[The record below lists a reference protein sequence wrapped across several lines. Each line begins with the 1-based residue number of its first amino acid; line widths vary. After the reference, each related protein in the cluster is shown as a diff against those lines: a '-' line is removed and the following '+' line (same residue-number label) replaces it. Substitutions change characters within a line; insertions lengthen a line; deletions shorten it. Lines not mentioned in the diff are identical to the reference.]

1 MYSSGVAFVP
11 ATAWLIG
18 SAVPTARIR
27 RFAVFAMSA
36 IFVAALLPATTA
48 RAATSGPAVQQA
60 AATATAEVAPL
71 KVVIIVGP
79 AGSLTNSDLADA
91 ESLAEEAE
99 SYGMD
104 VRRVFYPN
112 ATWDNVMAN
121 VQGANLVVDMGH
133 GYGWPSPY
141 PYHYDN
147 QEDGIGLQNPNKP
160 PSHDTT
166 KYYGGNMIRTNWVL
180 APDAIVVLNH
190 MCYTAGNGEP
200 GMALP
205 SWDVAVQRVD
215 NYAAAF
221 LAAGAGAVFAYSG
234 QSFNK
239 GLRQLLTT
247 GDTVADIFTTP
258 GSKPN
263 GYLGYVG
270 ADARQFDLVRMP
282 GNTNFL
288 DRDPNRGFV
297 RAVSG
302 NLAMTASD
310 WAQGAPTQ
318 SGDPPVLSEFAA
330 DGGPDVGAAG
340 GSSLPVFTP
349 NGDGNSDTLDMTYTV
364 DREAF
369 VDLTVTNQSG
379 TVVRTMSSWSP
390 GGDGT
395 ATWDGKNDNGN
406 FVNDGKYT
414 ITATPRDR
422 TGTTGDPQSLQAR
435 VLTAMSAPS
444 ASPDFFYPSDG
455 DNLAATTTFSVTL
468 DQSATFWWKIADA
481 DGNVVA
487 THVNGTTADPG
498 TMTWQWDGRD
508 KNGAYVADGTY
519 YSVTTA
525 QTDAGIYY
533 NSVPVVVAAFQASS
547 NKTSPFTR
555 GTHAK
560 FFVTAAEPMH
570 GRMKLRLYLPGR
582 TAKTYRM
589 YKKSGYYYV
598 KVAFPS
604 GAGTGEFT
612 VEAFGQDVNGQ
623 VQSTDFSFELQ

>member
-1 MYSSGVAFVP
+1 MYSRGLAVVP
-11 ATAWLIG
+11 AATWP
-18 SAVPTARIR
+18 V
-27 RFAVFAMSA
+27 RFAVPHGRGTRVAVFALCA
-36 IFVAALLPATTA
+36 LFAAVLLPATTV
-48 RAATSGPAVQQA
+48 RAAADGTSHQPATTSMA
-60 AATATAEVAPL
+60 AAAAPL
-71 KVVIIVGP
+71 KAVIIVGP
-79 AGSLTNSDLADA
+79 SGSLTDQDLTDG
-91 ESLAEEAE
+91 ESLAQEAE
-99 SYGMD
+99 NNGMD
-104 VRRVFYPN
+104 VRRVFYPH

-121 VQGANLVVDMGH
+121 IQGANLVVVMGH

-141 PYHYDN
+141 PPFRENLQDGVGLDPYDGAGKN
-147 QEDGIGLQNPNKP
+147 Q
-160 PSHDTT
+160 T
-166 KYYGGNMIRTNWVL
+166 KYYGGNLIRENWVL
-180 APDAIVVLNH
+180 APNAVVFLNH

-200 GMALP
+200 GMAIP
-205 SWDVAVQRVD
+205 GWDLAVQRVD

-221 LAAGAGAVFAYSG
+221 LAVGAGAVFAYSG
-234 QSFNK
+234 QSFNH
-239 GLRQLLTT
+239 GLHQLMTT
-247 GDTVADIFTTP
+247 DDTIADIFTTP

-270 ADARQFDLVRMP
+270 ADAQQFDSVRMP

-288 DRDPNRGFV
+288 DRDPNRGFI
-297 RAVSG
+297 RAVTG
-302 NLAMTASD
+302 NLALTASE

-318 SGDPPVLSEFAA
+318 SGDPPVLSNFAA

-349 NGDGNSDTLDMTYTV
+349 NGDGNSDVLDMSYTV

-369 VDLTVTNQSG
+369 VDLTVTNDAG
-379 TVVRTMSSWSP
+379 NVVRTISSWSP

-422 TGTTGDPQSLQAR
+422 SGNTGDPESLQAR

-455 DNLAATTTFSVTL
+455 DNLAQTTTFSVTL
-468 DQSATFWWKIADA
+468 DQTATFWWKIADA

-487 THVNGTTADPG
+487 THVNGAVTDPG
-498 TMTWQWDGRD
+498 TMTWEWDGRD
-508 KNGAYVADGTY
+508 KNGAYVPDGTY

-525 QTDAGIYY
+525 QTDAGTYY
-533 NSVPVVVAAFQASS
+533 NSVPVVVGAFQASS

-555 GTHAK
+555 GTKAK
-560 FFVTAAEPMH
+560 FFVVAAEPMN
-570 GRMKLRLYLPGR
+570 GNVKLRLYLPGL
-582 TAKTYRM
+582 TPKTYRM

-598 KVAFPS
+598 KVAFNA
-604 GAGTGEFT
+604 GAGTGQFT
-612 VEAFGQDVNGQ
+612 VSAFGRDVNGQ
-623 VQSTDFSFELQ
+623 RQQTDFTYELQ

>member
-1 MYSSGVAFVP
+1 MFSTRVAVVP
-11 ATAWLIG
+11 ATTWPAGL
-18 SAVPTARIR
+18 AVSGIR
-27 RFAVFAMSA
+27 AMRVA
-36 IFVAALLPATTA
+36 TFVMCALLLAVLLPNATVHAATTTTEA
-48 RAATSGPAVQQA
+48 VAHGPNATVE
-60 AATATAEVAPL
+60 TAPL

-79 AGSLTNSDLADA
+79 AGSLTDSDLNDA

-112 ATWDNVMAN
+112 ATWDNVLAN
-121 VQGANLVVDMGH
+121 IQGANLVVDMGH

-141 PYHYDN
+141 PYHYEN

-160 PSHDTT
+160 PSHSTT
-166 KYYGGNMIRTNWVL
+166 KYYGGNLIRDNWQL

-200 GMALP
+200 GMAIP
-205 SWDVAVQRVD
+205 GWDLAVQRVD

-221 LAAGAGAVFAYSG
+221 LAVGAGAVFAYSG
-234 QSFNK
+234 QSFNH
-239 GLRQLLTT
+239 GLHQLMTT
-247 GDTVADIFTTP
+247 DDTIADIFTTP
-258 GSKPN
+258 GSMEN

-270 ADARQFDLVRMP
+270 ADAQQFDSVRMP

-288 DRDPNRGFV
+288 DRDPNRGFI
-297 RAVSG
+297 RAVTG
-302 NLAMTASD
+302 NLALTASD

-318 SGDPPVLSEFAA
+318 SGDPPVLSNFAA

-349 NGDGNSDTLDMTYTV
+349 NGDGNSDVLDMTYTV

-369 VDLTVTNQSG
+369 VDLTVTNDAG
-379 TVVRTMSSWSP
+379 NVVRTISSWSS
-390 GGDGT
+390 GGDGS
-395 ATWDGKNDNGN
+395 ATWDGKNDSGN

-422 TGTTGDPQSLQAR
+422 SGNTGDPESLQAR

-455 DNLAATTTFSVTL
+455 DNLAQTTTFSVTL
-468 DQSATFWWKIADA
+468 DQTATFWWKIADA

-487 THVNGTTADPG
+487 THVNGTLTDPG
-498 TMTWQWDGRD
+498 SMTWQWDGRD
-508 KNGAYVADGTY
+508 KNGAYVPDGTY

-525 QTDAGIYY
+525 QTDAGTYY
-533 NSVPVVVAAFQASS
+533 NSVPVVVGAFQASS

-555 GTHAK
+555 GTKAK
-560 FFVTAAEPMH
+560 FFVVAAEPMN
-570 GRMKLRLYLPGR
+570 GKVKLRLYLPGL
-582 TAKTYRM
+582 TPKTYRM

-598 KVAFPS
+598 KVTFSA
-604 GAGTGEFT
+604 GAGTGQFT
-612 VEAFGQDVNGQ
+612 VSAFGRDVNGQ
-623 VQSTDFSFELQ
+623 RQQTDFTYELQ

>member
-1 MYSSGVAFVP
+1 MYSSGGAVVP
-11 ATAWLIG
+11 ATTG
-18 SAVPTARIR
+18 
-27 RFAVFAMSA
+27 FAVFAMPA
-36 IFVAALLPATTA
+36 ARVRRLAVFALCAVFVAALLPATLA
-48 RAATSGPAVQQA
+48 RAATSGQRTQP
-60 AATATAEVAPL
+60 ATATATAAAPL

-79 AGSLTNSDLADA
+79 AGDLTNSDLSDA
-91 ESLAEEAE
+91 ESLAQEAE

-104 VRRVFYPN
+104 VRRVFFPD

-121 VQGANLVVDMGH
+121 IQGANLVVDMGH

-141 PYHYDN
+141 PPFREN
-147 QEDGIGLQNPNKP
+147 LQDGIGLVNPLHVDVN
-160 PSHDTT
+160 HT
-166 KYYGGNMIRTNWVL
+166 KYYGGNWIRDNWQL
-180 APDAIVVLNH
+180 APNAIVVLNH

-234 QSFNK
+234 QTFSK
-239 GLRQLLTT
+239 GLHQLMTT
-247 GDTVADIFTTP
+247 DDSIADIFTTP

-263 GYLGYVG
+263 GYMGYVG
-270 ADARQFDLVRMP
+270 ADARQFDSVRMP

-288 DRDPNRGFV
+288 DLDPHKGFV
-297 RAVSG
+297 RAVTG

-318 SGDPPVLSEFAA
+318 SVDPPVLSNFAA

-349 NGDGNSDTLDMTYTV
+349 NGDGVSDALDMSYTV

-369 VDLTVTNQSG
+369 VDITVTNANG
-379 TVVRTMSSWSP
+379 NVVRTISSWSP
-390 GGDGT
+390 GGDGS
-395 ATWDGKNDNGN
+395 AAWDGKNDSGN
-406 FVNDGKYT
+406 YVNDGTFT
-414 ITATPRDR
+414 ITATPTDR
-422 TGTTGDPQSLQAR
+422 GGTAGDPQTIQAK
-435 VLTAMSAPS
+435 VLTAMSAPA

-455 DNLAATTTFSVTL
+455 DALAATTNLTVTL
-468 DQSATFWWKIADA
+468 SQHVTFWWKIADA

-487 THVNGTTADPG
+487 THVNNVLTDPG
-498 TMTWQWDGRD
+498 SQMWQWDGRD
-508 KNGAYVADGTY
+508 KNGNYVPDGTY
-519 YSVTTA
+519 FSVTTA
-525 QTDAGIYY
+525 QTAAGTYF

-560 FFVTAAEPMH
+560 FFVTTAEPMK
-570 GRMKLRLYLPGR
+570 GRVKLRLYLPGLSP
-582 TAKTYRM
+582 KTYRM

-598 KVAFPS
+598 KVTFNAA
-604 GAGTGEFT
+604 AGTGPFT
-612 VEAFGQDVNGQ
+612 VTAFGHDVNGQ
-623 VQSTDFSFELQ
+623 LQSTDFSYELQ